1 MFNNQDKNSG
11 LIVKMVMILLI
22 VPQTAFAYI
31 DPGTG
36 SYVLQVLIGVAFG
49 AWFSIKVFG
58 GKIKAFLSRMFS
70 KDSKK

>member
-1 MFNNQDKNSG
+1 MFSDRGKDIG
-11 LIVKMVMILLI
+11 VIFKMTMVLLV

-58 GKIKAFLSRMFS
+58 AKIKAFLHKIFS
-70 KDSKK
+70 KDSKE